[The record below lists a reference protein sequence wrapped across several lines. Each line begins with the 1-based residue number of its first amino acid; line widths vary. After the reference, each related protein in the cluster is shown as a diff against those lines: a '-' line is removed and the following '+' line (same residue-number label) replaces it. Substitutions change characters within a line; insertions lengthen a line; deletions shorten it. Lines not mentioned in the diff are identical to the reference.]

1 MKKVVI
7 ILSIFTILAIAGF
20 YTFRPNVSEYNTR
33 TYNRSLDLSQVPS
46 GEMKQKEPESE
57 NPIERLEF
65 ELMQLCDPETGLL
78 PDHIT
83 HLELDFAKRKF
94 GEQQRNGRSSI
105 GSAGIFTRGV
115 QNQQSLFA
123 NVGPFNVGG
132 RTRAVGIDIADEN
145 IILAGGISGGMWRS
159 TDGGGSWN
167 RTTALEQHPAV
178 SSLVQDT
185 RSGKTNEWYYSTG
198 ERRGNSASAIGAL
211 YLGNGIYKSVDNG
224 GSWTLIASTAV
235 DGTSGT
241 DVLTTQS
248 TFSLI
253 DQLAIDYS
261 NPNGTEIYAGV
272 SGEIIRSEDGF
283 ETFEVV
289 LGANNSGSNYTDVAI
304 TTSGK
309 VFATIG
315 NSRFNGSE
323 GEEGVFESEDGLSWS
338 KLELP
343 IGFPSTYSR
352 LELAIDP
359 SDENLIYVV
368 GNTDLF
374 LYNDATDT
382 WTDLTENLD
391 VSSDLGEG
399 HNTQGGYDLYAAV
412 HPDNSDVVFIGGVNL
427 LRSSDGFNTD
437 DNRSQ
442 MGGYRPD
449 NNPNSFPIYPNNHP
463 DQHDYAFY
471 RSNAN
476 RMIVGNDGG
485 LFRTDNNLSEN
496 NDIIPVNWTSLNN
509 GYLTTQFYHI
519 DIDNYNLGS
528 GLIVGGMQDNG
539 SWASLEGEPRG
550 DWENI
555 FGGDGAFSA
564 VTYNS
569 LYVSSQRGNIRRLE
583 LDGDVYRFRGNVSPS
598 NDDGDFLFI
607 NPFIYNPVNQ
617 DQLFVGAR
625 GKIFGT
631 NDIRANPSSNDWIE
645 LFGPESLNNEFVSA
659 LAMSTES
666 EGVLYFG
673 TRSGRIYTI
682 EDTRH
687 LDESTE
693 IKELSR
699 EGLPSGN
706 ISGISVDPKDAS
718 KVLITFS
725 NYNIN
730 SIWYSSDAGESW
742 TAVSG
747 NLEENPDGSGAGPSI
762 RAVEIMPDGRGGNY
776 YFVGTSVGLFMTESL
791 AANNTA
797 WEQQGV
803 NEIGNVVVSSLKVRP
818 IEGTV
823 VAATHGNGVFRGV
836 YEVGVNPHINYSFEN
851 SGRSIVLR
859 GNVSFNQA
867 TGLSYQWLKNGQ
879 IIQGE
884 IGSELTVI
892 GGGEYQLLLGLEGV
906 DGTGIS
912 NKVFVD
918 LDDVQPDILSINR
931 LNPIGENTNATVVQ
945 FQVNFS
951 EAVMNVD
958 ESDFRLSGGVL
969 GQINSVEEVVLGE
982 VFNIT
987 VGNLSGSGK
996 LNLDVALNS
1005 DITDNSGNSFS
1016 GFVLLEQDFSIID
1029 ITPPVATISRFTP
1042 LSIVTN
1048 QNEVVFLVI
1057 FTESV
1062 SNVDVNDFIL
1072 TIGGDNGVLSDLTQI
1087 DDFRFLVVISD
1098 IIEDGLVQL
1107 GFSTSQD
1114 ISDNEGNIFEGTIIA
1129 NEAFFI
1135 RNVITSINDPLNP
1148 NKREIIVERN
1158 PSSGIFNLQ
1167 LPQGLEGNSQVRVL
1181 NSSGAL
1187 IKDLEVRNYRLGET
1201 LSMDLTKYPS
1211 GIYVISV
1218 TKQSVSRS
1226 VRVIKQ

>member
-7 ILSIFTILAIAGF
+7 ILSICSILAIAGF
-20 YTFRPNVSEYNTR
+20 YTFRSNDSQFITR
-33 TYNRSLDLSQVPS
+33 TYNRAFDLSQVPN
-46 GEMKQKEPESE
+46 GGVNQKEPESE
-57 NPIERLEF
+57 NPIDRLEF

-94 GEQQRNGRSSI
+94 GGQQRNSRSSV
-105 GSAGIFTRGV
+105 GAKGVSTRGV
-115 QNQQSLFA
+115 QNQQSLFV
-123 NVGPFNVGG
+123 NVGPFNVAG

-178 SSLVQDT
+178 SALVQDT
-185 RSGKTNEWYYSTG
+185 RSGKTNEWYYATG
-198 ERRGNSASAIGAL
+198 ERRGNSASAIGAF

-235 DGTSGT
+235 EGTSGT

-253 DQLAIDYS
+253 DELAIDFS

-283 ETFEVV
+283 ETFDVV

-304 TTSGK
+304 ATSGK

-323 GEEGVFESEDGLSWS
+323 GEEGVFKSEDGLSWTQ
-338 KLELP
+338 LELP
-343 IGFPSTYSR
+343 SGFPGTYSR

-359 SDENLIYVV
+359 ADENLIYVV

-399 HNTQGGYDLYAAV
+399 HNTQGGYDLYATV

-427 LRSSDGFNTD
+427 LRSSDGFNTSTD
-437 DNRSQ
+437 RSQ

-476 RMIVGNDGG
+476 RMIVANDGG
-485 LFRTDNNLSEN
+485 LFRTDNNLSQN
-496 NDIIPVNWTSLNN
+496 NDIIPVDWTSLNN

-519 DIDNYNLGS
+519 DIDNYSLGS
-528 GLIVGGMQDNG
+528 GLIIGGMQDNG
-539 SWASLEGEPRG
+539 SWASLEGDPRG
-550 DWENI
+550 DWENV

-631 NDIRANPSSNDWIE
+631 NDIRDNPSSNDWIE
-645 LFGPESLNNEFVSA
+645 LFGPASLNNQFVSA

-682 EDTRH
+682 ADTRH

-730 SIWYSSDAGESW
+730 SVWYSNDAGESW
-742 TAVSG
+742 TSVSG

-762 RAVEIMPDGRGGNY
+762 RDVEIMPDGKGGNY
-776 YFVGTSVGLFMTESL
+776 YFLGTSVGLFMTESL
-791 AANNTA
+791 AANNTV

-803 NEIGNVVVSSLKVRP
+803 NEIGNVVVSSVKVRP
-818 IEGTV
+818 IEGVV

-851 SGRSIVLR
+851 SGRSVVLR
-859 GNVSFNQA
+859 GNVSFNQE

-884 IGSELTVI
+884 ISSELTVL
-892 GGGEYQLLLGLEGV
+892 GGGEYQLLLGIEGI
-906 DGTGIS
+906 GETGIS

-918 LDDVQPDILSINR
+918 LDNVGPDILSIDR
-931 LNPIGENTNATVVQ
+931 LNPIGQNTSATVVQ

-951 EAVMNVD
+951 EAVSNVD
-958 ESDFRLSGGVL
+958 ESDFELSGDVS
-969 GQINSVEEVVLGE
+969 GQIDRVEEVLQGE
-982 VFNIT
+982 VFNVT
-987 VGNLSGSGK
+987 VNALSGSGK
-996 LNLDVALNS
+996 LNLDVAISSDIVDNS
-1005 DITDNSGNSFS
+1005 DNGFS
-1016 GFVLLEQDFSIID
+1016 GVILLEEDFTIRD
-1029 ITPPVATISRFTP
+1029 VTPPMASIERFTP
-1042 LSIVTN
+1042 LTVVTN
-1048 QNEVVFLVI
+1048 QNEVAFLVS
-1057 FTESV
+1057 FTEPV
-1062 SNVDVNDFIL
+1062 ANVDINDFIL
-1072 TIGGDNGVLSDLTQI
+1072 TIGGDNGVLSDLTRI
-1087 DDFRFLVVISD
+1087 DDFRFRVVISD
-1098 IIEDGLVQL
+1098 IIDDGVIQL

-1114 ISDNEGNIFEGTIIA
+1114 ISDNDGNAFAGVIETNEIFS
-1129 NEAFFI
+1129 I
-1135 RNVITSINDPLNP
+1135 RNIITSINDPLNA
-1148 NKREIIVERN
+1148 NNGEIVVERN

-1167 LPQGLEGNSQVRVL
+1167 LPQVLEGDAQVRVL
-1181 NSSGAL
+1181 NSSGAM
-1187 IKDLEVRNYRLGET
+1187 IKDLEVRNYSLGDK
-1201 LSMDLTKYPS
+1201 LSIDLTKYPN
-1211 GIYVISV
+1211 GIYIVSV
-1218 TKQSVSRS
+1218 RKQSVSRS